1 MEKII
6 NKIKKHKIIS
16 IIRINESSQIE
27 SIVESLYKG
36 GIRIVEVTLN
46 TPNAFEAIKKIR
58 KIYPDMIVGAGTV
71 LDEMSAKLAIDSGAS
86 FLLSPIL
93 DKKTIEL
100 SNRYNIL
107 MVPGVLTPTEAL
119 TAYNYGARMIKV
131 FPARSL
137 RPSYISDLKGPLPQ
151 LDIMAVGGVSLENSE
166 EFLSKGCCSL
176 GIGGSIVNNYDIE
189 KGNFSEIENKAKK
202 FVEIAKNI

>member
-27 SIVESLYKG
+27 SIVGSLYKG
-36 GIRIVEVTLN
+36 GIRVVEVTLN

-100 SNRYNIL
+100 ANRYNIL
-107 MVPGVLTPTEAL
+107 IVPGVLTPTEAL
-119 TAYNYGARMIKV
+119 TAYNYGARMIKI

-137 RPSYISDLKGPLPQ
+137 SPSYISDLKGPLPQ
-151 LDIMAVGGVSLENSE
+151 LDIMAVGGISLENAE
-166 EFLSKGCCSL
+166 EFLSKGCSSL

-189 KGNFSEIENKAKK
+189 KRNFLAIENKAKE
-202 FVEIAKNI
+202 FVEIAKK

>member
-27 SIVESLYKG
+27 SIVGSLYKG
-36 GIRIVEVTLN
+36 GIRVVEVTLN

-86 FLLSPIL
+86 FLLAPIL

-100 SNRYNIL
+100 ANRYNIL
-107 MVPGVLTPTEAL
+107 IVPGVLTPTEAL
-119 TAYNYGARMIKV
+119 TAYNYGARMIKI

-137 RPSYISDLKGPLPQ
+137 SPSYISDLKGPLPQ
-151 LDIMAVGGVSLENSE
+151 LDIMAVGGISLENAE
-166 EFLSKGCCSL
+166 EFLSKGCSSL

-189 KGNFSEIENKAKK
+189 KRNFLAIENKAKE
-202 FVEIAKNI
+202 FVEIAKK